1 VTESAATE
9 SASRKRVS
17 WVELY
22 FDLIFVFA
30 VSQIAHAIAEDPRWR
45 GVFAALG
52 VFITLWWTWIGF
64 VVLYNRQGDDRLISH
79 RVVVLLG
86 TIPCAVAA
94 TQVHF
99 VFDEGK
105 VLGYC
110 LALATARFL
119 LAGVYLWSSSATTD
133 EERTAERRARGRLV
147 PGYAFCG
154 LLFAGSAAIPPPWR
168 YYPWALAVALEGS
181 LLLLGE
187 RRVTRQR
194 IREQR
199 QRSRLE
205 RIRAQFAA
213 PTQPGAAV
221 DSGHLAE
228 RFGLFV
234 IILLGEIVVTVG
246 VAAIDRPHQD
256 LAYWLSLIGG
266 LVLGGALWWIYFDA
280 AADINEK
287 LLSASGGNPTLA
299 YSLYAVGHLVPA
311 FSLLVIAAGV
321 SLSLHEEPPSA
332 ASWLITGGLTAYLVG
347 TRSFSTRSESRTV
360 RIGTL
365 AVLVLTACLALL
377 GRFVSAPV
385 VVAIA
390 AGWAVLAAVVVTVL
404 RRRVVARLG
413 DDPLA
418 FLT

>member
-1 VTESAATE
+1 VTESTA
-9 SASRKRVS
+9 RKRVS

-30 VSQIAHAIAEDPRWR
+30 VSQLAHAIADHARWR
-45 GVFAALG
+45 GVLAALG

-64 VVLYNRQGDDRLISH
+64 VVLYNRQGDDRKVSH
-79 RVVVLLG
+79 RVIVLLG

-99 VFDEGK
+99 VFDQGA

-110 LALATARFL
+110 LALAAARFL
-119 LAGVYLWSSSATTD
+119 LAGVYLWSSSSATTD

-154 LLFAGSAAIPPPWR
+154 LLFAGSAALPPPWR
-168 YYPWALAVALEGS
+168 YYPWALAIGIEGS

-187 RRVTRQR
+187 RRVSRQR
-194 IREQR
+194 LREQR
-199 QRSRLE
+199 PRSRMDLL
-205 RIRAQFAA
+205 RAQFAA

-221 DSGHLAE
+221 DAGHLAE

-234 IILLGEIVVTVG
+234 IILLGEIVVSVG
-246 VAAIDRPHQD
+246 AAAIDRPDQD
-256 LAYWLSLIGG
+256 SAYWLSLIGG

-280 AADINEK
+280 SADINEK

-299 YSLYAVGHLVPA
+299 YSLYAIGHLTPA
-311 FSLLVIAAGV
+311 FSLLVVAAGV

-332 ASWLITGGLTAYLVG
+332 APWLITGGLTAYLVG
-347 TRSFSTRSESRTV
+347 TRSFSTRSESRAV

-377 GRFVSAPV
+377 GRFLSAPV

-390 AGWAVLAAVVVTVL
+390 AVWAVLAAIAVTVL
-404 RRRVVARLG
+404 RRRLVARLG
-413 DDPLA
+413 DVPLA
-418 FLT
+418 FLTG